1 MRVMDDYHVVED
13 AELIRELLGLTA
25 DQFEKAAGVTR
36 MALYRWASGESVPN
50 EESLATLYDFA
61 YSKGIRLN
69 KIKAQLY
76 CEEYDAQGHVAL
88 FHGPKNGLIGKPSL
102 KYGRDNC
109 DFGRG
114 FYYGTRLEQSAMFVS
129 EFEGASLYMC
139 DFNPAGLN
147 IAEFKV
153 ERDWMLA
160 VSLFR
165 GKLAD
170 YSGHAIVESLRS
182 RIEQADCVIAP
193 IADNRMFEIIDSFA
207 EGEMTDAQCR
217 HCLSA
222 TDLGSQYVI
231 KTDKALRALEVVEHC
246 YLSSQEKRDYLTEKS
261 NVSRT
266 GRDKVKA
273 ARRQYRNEGMYIEE
287 LLG

>member
-25 DQFEKAAGVTR
+25 DRFEKAAGVTR

-69 KIKAQLY
+69 
-76 CEEYDAQGHVAL
+76 VAL
-88 FHGPKNGLIGKPSL
+88 FHGSKNGLIGKPSL

-114 FYYGTRLEQSAMFVS
+114 FYYGTRLEQPAMFVS

-207 EGEMTDAQCR
+207 EGEMTDVQCR
-217 HCLSA
+217 HCLLA

-261 NVSRT
+261 NVSRI
-266 GRDKVKA
+266 GWDKIKA

>member
-1 MRVMDDYHVVED
+1 MRAMDGYRVVED
-13 AELIRELLGLTA
+13 AELIRELLGLTVE
-25 DQFEKAAGVTR
+25 QFEKATGITR
-36 MALYRWASGESVPN
+36 MTLHRWASGESIPKKS
-50 EESLATLYDFA
+50 SLAALYDFA
-61 YSKGIRLN
+61 YAEGIRLN

-76 CEEYDAQGHVAL
+76 CEEYEAQGRVVL
-88 FHGPKNGLIGKPSL
+88 FHGSKNGLVGKPSL
-102 KYGRDNC
+102 AHGRDNC

-114 FYYGTRLEQSAMFVS
+114 FYCGTRLEQPAMFVS
-129 EFEGASLYMC
+129 EFENASLYMC
-139 DFNPAGLN
+139 EFNPCGLN
-147 IAEFKV
+147 MVEFKV

-160 VSLFR
+160 ISLFR

-170 YSGHAIVESLRS
+170 YEGHEIIEGLRA

-207 EGEMTDAQCR
+207 EGEMTDVQCR

-222 TDLGSQYVI
+222 TDLGDQFVMR
-231 KTDKALRALEVVEHC
+231 TGKALESLEVVEHC
-246 YLSSQEKRDYLTEKS
+246 YLCSQEKRDYLAEKS
-261 NVSRT
+261 NVSRV

>member
-1 MRVMDDYHVVED
+1 MTRKDTS
-13 AELIRELLGLTA
+13 RFFTA
-25 DQFEKAAGVTR
+25 Q
-36 MALYRWASGESVPN
+36 
-50 EESLATLYDFA
+50 
-61 YSKGIRLN
+61 
-69 KIKAQLY
+69 
-76 CEEYDAQGHVAL
+76 
-88 FHGPKNGLIGKPSL
+88 KNGLIGKPSL

-207 EGEMTDAQCR
+207 EGEMTDVQCR

-231 KTDKALRALEVVEHC
+231 KTDKALRALEVVGHC

-261 NVSRT
+261 NVSRI
-266 GRDKVKA
+266 GWDKIKT
-273 ARRQYRNEGMYIEE
+273 ARKQYRNEGMYIEE

>member
-1 MRVMDDYHVVED
+1 MVRVMDDYHVVED

-25 DQFEKAAGVTR
+25 DRFEKPAGVTR

-88 FHGPKNGLIGKPSL
+88 FHGSKNGLIGKPSL

-114 FYYGTRLEQSAMFVS
+114 FYCGTRLEQPAMFVS

-160 VSLFR
+160 ASLFR

-207 EGEMTDAQCR
+207 EG
-217 HCLSA
+217 
-222 TDLGSQYVI
+222 
-231 KTDKALRALEVVEHC
+231 
-246 YLSSQEKRDYLTEKS
+246 
-261 NVSRT
+261 
-266 GRDKVKA
+266 
-273 ARRQYRNEGMYIEE
+273 
-287 LLG
+287 